1 MNIPRWANIIL
12 QIGKYSFGIYV
23 FHQWII
29 WNITRIPFII
39 SYIQPLMIEHDILFP
54 LVLYIIIFLFSMLL
68 TKISIKTKLGKYL
81 LT

>member
-1 MNIPRWANIIL
+1 MEISQFSNIIF

-29 WNITRIPFII
+29 WNITRVPSIL
-39 SYIQPLMIEHDILFP
+39 SQIQPLMIKYDIFFP
-54 LVLYIIIFLFSMLL
+54 LVLFIFIFILSFLL
-68 TKISIKTKLGKYL
+68 TKISVKTKIGKYL